1 MTRIFRFFAAL
12 AFAVPAVAQAQD
24 KPAVVGSW
32 TIDYEAGRRM
42 ENDVV
47 TSIRANALL
56 TITQDGDSLIAAL
69 KVNSR
74 TDGARLPNPTTFGG
88 KKTMAGAVFTQKQQ
102 VRMNRNGEESTL
114 DLVVTWTVSVDGTEL
129 KGTIARSGPGLPEG
143 MEPATLTGKRAS

>member
-1 MTRIFRFFAAL
+1 MKPFIRIATAL
-12 AFAVPAVAQAQD
+12 AISATAAQAQD

-32 TIDYEAGRRM
+32 TIDYELGRRI

-47 TSIRANALL
+47 TPIHAKGLL

-69 KVNSR
+69 KVDSR
-74 TDGARLPNPTTFGG
+74 SDGQRVPNPTTFGG

-114 DLVVTWTVSVDGTEL
+114 DITVTWTVSADGSDL
-129 KGTIARSGPGLPEG
+129 KGTIARSGAGMPES
-143 MEPATLTGKRAS
+143 MEPAQLTGKRAG